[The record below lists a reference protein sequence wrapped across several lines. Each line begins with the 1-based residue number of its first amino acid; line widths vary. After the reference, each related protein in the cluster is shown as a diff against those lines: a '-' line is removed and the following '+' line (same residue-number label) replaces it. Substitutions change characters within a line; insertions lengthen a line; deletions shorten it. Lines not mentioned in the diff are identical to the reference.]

1 MPDRWLFSRQP
12 GIGDEIMKW
21 GCVLLKGGRG
31 SRMGYRD
38 KSELIW
44 RGQTFGFR
52 IRQEL
57 EQLGIPCFL
66 SEAEKSSPSEDAGNK
81 MALWSPVLDQIQQAG
96 PMGGIG
102 SCLKACLLKD
112 SSMEGLFFV
121 SCDLPFFRKEMAV
134 RLAAAFKEGD
144 DGVMWRTRDG
154 RLHPVCAFYAK
165 SALPVIE
172 SCLNEGEFRMR
183 TLCSRLRMRILD
195 TEKEHIPDTWFMNIN
210 RPEAYEALGDR
221 KRPAVLAVGGS
232 KNTGKTTLTEA
243 LVRELSKRTVD
254 YSEKRFC
261 VVKEETKQAE
271 DFIACFSEADLILL
285 EGQKHSSYP
294 KLETMRRVISTEPV
308 CRQETV
314 LAYVTDFG
322 GGGIQGKW
330 DETPVYPFQDMD
342 RILELVIK
350 VMDGYKG

>member
-1 MPDRWLFSRQP
+1 MPDRWLFSWQP

-96 PMGGIG
+96 PMGGIV

-121 SCDLPFFRKEMAV
+121 LRSAIFQKGNGCPSGSCF
-134 RLAAAFKEGD
+134 
-144 DGVMWRTRDG
+144 
-154 RLHPVCAFYAK
+154 
-165 SALPVIE
+165 
-172 SCLNEGEFRMR
+172 
-183 TLCSRLRMRILD
+183 
-195 TEKEHIPDTWFMNIN
+195 
-210 RPEAYEALGDR
+210 
-221 KRPAVLAVGGS
+221 
-232 KNTGKTTLTEA
+232 
-243 LVRELSKRTVD
+243 
-254 YSEKRFC
+254 
-261 VVKEETKQAE
+261 
-271 DFIACFSEADLILL
+271 
-285 EGQKHSSYP
+285 
-294 KLETMRRVISTEPV
+294 
-308 CRQETV
+308 
-314 LAYVTDFG
+314 
-322 GGGIQGKW
+322 
-330 DETPVYPFQDMD
+330 
-342 RILELVIK
+342 
-350 VMDGYKG
+350 